1 MTSRKINKAGNAKR
15 RVILEAAAHIL
26 ITSGHHNLTMRK
38 VSDTVGI
45 SLGNLTYHF
54 PNKAE
59 LIEELIRK
67 KLAQYLAKF
76 DELISQKD
84 KTSEGGIKNL
94 IGWLL
99 MDALD
104 EEVNR
109 LYRELW
115 VMAKHYPAIAKAF
128 SDYYETGV
136 HKLAVLFSDYCPN
149 IQKKDLTR
157 AMYILATITEGT
169 CIVFGG
175 NHRMD
180 IDIDEILPEIL
191 SMFENY
197 LIKKDIST

>member
-1 MTSRKINKAGNAKR
+1 MTSRKQTNAGIEKRKA
-15 RVILEAAAHIL
+15 ILEAAAHIL

-128 SDYYETGV
+128 SDYYETAV
-136 HKLAVLFSDYCPN
+136 HKVAVLFSDYCPN
-149 IQKKDLTR
+149 IQRKDLTR